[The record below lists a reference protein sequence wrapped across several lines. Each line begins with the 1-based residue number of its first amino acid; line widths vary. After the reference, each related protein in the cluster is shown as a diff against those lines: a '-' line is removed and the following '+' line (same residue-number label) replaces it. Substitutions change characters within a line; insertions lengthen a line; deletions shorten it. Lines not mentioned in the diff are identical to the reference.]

1 MLCLCRE
8 DRDPR
13 YPQSLLTISRNLP
26 SWLSISHRCHRYIRM
41 SQWSSPCLSTNSW
54 YYWSPWYSTQTLPS
68 KIPIIIHVIS
78 IFVQRLSDENVISCS
93 QNYNHPKY
101 SGKFPHW
108 ARDWA
113 QPSSKTSMPY
123 LYRVDLRW
131 RDVDCIVNNFYYYL
145 IFILLLLWA
154 TLEQKPVKRVAYVKF
169 QLIYTFAPVYLI
181 FFFDITNFNVYIS
194 KIHPNWKKKNTW
206 REYSGQRVKSWSV
219 CYWRGFKSH
228 ANLSF
233 FFHSSCDIKKIIT
246 FYPIV
251 NLTTSNF
258 DFIFH
263 KLAKFTNFYSHSSS
277 LKVISEIKGLIH
289 WMCNLGAAHL
299 HVGLYQPCLIFP
311 LFLHYQS
318 SFSLNVL
325 WI

>member
-1 MLCLCRE
+1 MLFHFHKT
-8 DRDPR
+8 
-13 YPQSLLTISRNLP
+13 TIIRSIPGNSHTEPETEP
-26 SWLSISHRCHRYIRM
+26 S
-41 SQWSSPCLSTNSW
+41 QA
-54 YYWSPWYSTQTLPS
+54 QT
-68 KIPIIIHVIS
+68 
-78 IFVQRLSDENVISCS
+78 FE
-93 QNYNHPKY
+93 
-101 SGKFPHW
+101 
-108 ARDWA
+108 
-113 QPSSKTSMPY
+113 SKTSMPY

-131 RDVDCIVNNFYYYL
+131 GDVDCIVNNFYYYL

-181 FFFDITNFNVYIS
+181 FFDITNFNVYIS
-194 KIHPNWKKKNTW
+194 KIHANWKKKP
-206 REYSGQRVKSWSV
+206 RGVSIVVKGLEAGVFFTGVGSNPMPI
-219 CYWRGFKSH
+219 F
-228 ANLSF
+228 LFSF
-233 FFHSSCDIKKIIT
+233 IPLVTLKKIIT

-277 LKVISEIKGLIH
+277 LKVISEIMGLIH

-299 HVGLYQPCLIFP
+299 HVYQPCLIFP

>member
-68 KIPIIIHVIS
+68 TIPIIIHVIS
-78 IFVQRLSDENVISCS
+78 IFVQLLSDENVISFS

-181 FFFDITNFNVYIS
+181 FFDITNFNVYIS
-194 KIHPNWKKKNTW
+194 KIHANWKKK
-206 REYSGQRVKSWSV
+206 RVAWV
-219 CYWRGFKSH
+219 
-228 ANLSF
+228 
-233 FFHSSCDIKKIIT
+233 
-246 FYPIV
+246 
-251 NLTTSNF
+251 
-258 DFIFH
+258 
-263 KLAKFTNFYSHSSS
+263 
-277 LKVISEIKGLIH
+277 
-289 WMCNLGAAHL
+289 
-299 HVGLYQPCLIFP
+299 
-311 LFLHYQS
+311 
-318 SFSLNVL
+318 
-325 WI
+325 